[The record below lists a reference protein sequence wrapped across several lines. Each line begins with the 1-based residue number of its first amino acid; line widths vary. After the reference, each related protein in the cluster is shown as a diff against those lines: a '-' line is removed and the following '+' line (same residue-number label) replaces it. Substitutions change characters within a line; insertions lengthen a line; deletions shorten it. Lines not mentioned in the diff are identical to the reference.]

1 MRLSTEA
8 LVIGVVVRRLWMGA
22 SPRMGGYLAD
32 TAASLYL
39 SPDRFRSMH
48 EA

>member
-1 MRLSTEA
+1 
-8 LVIGVVVRRLWMGA
+8 
-22 SPRMGGYLAD
+22 MGGYLAD